1 MLSECV
7 QTGVASDFYTIYNP
21 ASRPG
26 VNIFQNSPRKIGEK
40 FPNFLG
46 SGEEFDEIQFQT
58 CCHNL
63 GVGSDNYLEGSFSEC
78 KDE

>member
-1 MLSECV
+1 MFNLHEQWRCSPLH
-7 QTGVASDFYTIYNP
+7 F
-21 ASRPG
+21 RPG

-46 SGEEFDEIQFQT
+46 SGEEFDEIQFQA

-63 GVGSDNYLEGSFSEC
+63 ELGSDNYLE
-78 KDE
+78 